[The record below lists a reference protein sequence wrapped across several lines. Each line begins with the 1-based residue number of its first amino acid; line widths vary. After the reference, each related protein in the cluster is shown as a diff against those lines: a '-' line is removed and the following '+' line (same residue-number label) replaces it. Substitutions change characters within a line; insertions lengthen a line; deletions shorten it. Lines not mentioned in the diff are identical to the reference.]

1 MLSAKNLV
9 VRVGG
14 KTILDDCSLELKPGE
29 LVGVIGPNGAGK
41 STLVAA
47 LAGVRRLSGGAVLLD
62 DKALASLP
70 ARERAQRIAYLPQLS
85 EVNWPITVERLAELG
100 RLPHLELRVRLNEI
114 DHAAVM
120 HALEVTDLLALRA
133 RMVDTL
139 SGGERARALLARA
152 LATQSAYV
160 IADEPAAHLDPRYQR
175 TVFSCLRD
183 VARAGTGVIVV
194 LHDLSLA
201 LQFCT
206 RLVLMHRGRI
216 LGDGLPSDVIDAQ
229 NTHDAFG
236 LKPLRL
242 QTAAGQSGVLWSNPR

>member
-1 MLSAKNLV
+1 MLSAKNII

-47 LAGVRRLSGGAVLLD
+47 LVGLRPVAGGAISLD
-62 DKALASLP
+62 DVPLASLP
-70 ARERAQRIAYLPQLS
+70 ARERARRIAYSPQLS
-85 EVNWPITVERLAELG
+85 EVSWPITVERLVELG
-100 RLPHLELRVRLNEI
+100 RLPHLEMRARMNEA
-114 DHAAVM
+114 DHAAVTN
-120 HALEVTDLLALRA
+120 ALEVTDLLALRT

-152 LATQSAYV
+152 LATQCGYV

-175 TVFSCLRD
+175 SVFSCLRD
-183 VARAGTGVIVV
+183 VAQAGTGVIVV

-216 LGDGLPSDVIDAQ
+216 LNNGAPSDVIDAQ
-229 NTHDAFG
+229 STHDAFA
-236 LKPLRL
+236 LKPLRVHA
-242 QTAAGQSGVLWSNPR
+242 QMGETGVLWSD

>member
-9 VRVGG
+9 VRVGA

-29 LVGVIGPNGAGK
+29 LVGIIGPNGAGK
-41 STLVAA
+41 STFVAA
-47 LAGVRRLSGGAVLLD
+47 LAGLRPLSGGAVLLD
-62 DKALASLP
+62 DKLLASLP
-70 ARERAQRIAYLPQLS
+70 ARERALRIAYLPQLN
-85 EVNWPITVERLAELG
+85 EVSWPITVERLAELG
-100 RLPHLELRVRLNEI
+100 RLPHLELRARMNGA
-114 DHAAVM
+114 DHAAVTN
-120 HALEVTDLLALRA
+120 ALEVTDLLALRA

-152 LATQSAYV
+152 LATQSAYL

-183 VARAGTGVIVV
+183 VAQAGTGVIVV

-206 RLVLMHRGRI
+206 RLILLDRGRI
-216 LGDGLPSDVIDAQ
+216 LSDGLPSGVIDAAS
-229 NTHDAFG
+229 THEAFA
-236 LKPLRL
+236 LKPLRVHSR
-242 QTAAGQSGVLWSNPR
+242 TGETGVLWSD